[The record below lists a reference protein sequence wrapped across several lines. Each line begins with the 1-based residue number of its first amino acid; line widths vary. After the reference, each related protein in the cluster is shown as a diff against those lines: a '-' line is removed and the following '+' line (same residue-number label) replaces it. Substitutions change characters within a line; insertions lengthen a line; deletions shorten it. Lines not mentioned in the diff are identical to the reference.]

1 MSYQLYETE
10 MKTERDIKESLFWGQ
25 LSREVVVRPQK
36 QAGWPLLKE
45 TPLKRKGELSLMAA
59 PLFLTKA
66 SMERRGN

>member
-36 QAGWPLLKE
+36 QAGPYSRIPL
-45 TPLKRKGELSLMAA
+45 
-59 PLFLTKA
+59 
-66 SMERRGN
+66 